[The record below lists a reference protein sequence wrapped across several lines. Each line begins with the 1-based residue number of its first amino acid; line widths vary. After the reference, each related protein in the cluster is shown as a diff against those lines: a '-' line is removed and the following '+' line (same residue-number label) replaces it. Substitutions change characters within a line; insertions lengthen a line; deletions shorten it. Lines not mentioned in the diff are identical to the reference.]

1 MQASENNAWAARRV
15 TDIAIVSLDVRF
27 RGNSRPHLLTA
38 SISPFDPSATLAAP
52 SGSALDAG
60 FRPYQSSRV
69 SRYNAVLLSLGADM
83 RRREFITLLGG
94 AAATWPFA
102 ARAQK
107 VPVIGFL
114 SSRSPNEAA
123 AVVGSFLKGLAETG
137 YVDGRNVIIEYR
149 WAEGN
154 YDHLTALAA
163 DLVRREV
170 VILVT
175 TGGEPSALA
184 AKAATST
191 IPNVFTVGGDP
202 VKIGLVASLNRPG
215 GNATGVSLMTSTP
228 ESKRLG
234 LLHDLVP
241 SAIVVG
247 VLINPQY
254 QEAQALL
261 RELQEA
267 ARVIGLRILVL
278 NASSERDIDKAFAT
292 LVQQSAS
299 ALIVTADPFMLGPRN
314 QIVRLAATQAVS
326 TIYFSREFVD
336 AGGLMRSQVG

>member
-1 MQASENNAWAARRV
+1 MQ
-15 TDIAIVSLDVRF
+15 
-27 RGNSRPHLLTA
+27 
-38 SISPFDPSATLAAP
+38 
-52 SGSALDAG
+52 
-60 FRPYQSSRV
+60 
-69 SRYNAVLLSLGADM
+69 
-83 RRREFITLLGG
+83 RREFITLLGG
-94 AAATWPFA
+94 ALAVWPFA

-154 YDHLTALAA
+154 YDRLTALAA
-163 DLVRREV
+163 DLVLREV

-191 IPNVFTVGGDP
+191 IPNVFAVGGDP

-254 QEAQALL
+254 QEAQAQL

-292 LVQQSAS
+292 LVQQSAT
-299 ALIVTADPFMLGPRN
+299 ALIVTADPFLLGPRN
-314 QIVRLAATQAVS
+314 QIVRLAASHAVP
-326 TIYFSREFVD
+326 TVYFSREFVD
-336 AGGLMRSQVG
+336 AGGLMSYGASLADGYRKVGVYTGRVLNGEKPADLPVLQPTKFDMVINLKTARTLGLTIPSGVLAIADEVIE